1 MRLTINEAAEYAGVH
16 PDTIRYAIS
25 QGRLLAH
32 SKSQRKRWLT
42 TYSVDKWLEN
52 EGYHKVGRPRKLPLD
67 RRENIRDN
75 IEIQSENP
83 GDHPGYTTTKGN
95 EHG

>member
-32 SKSQRKRWLT
+32 SKSERKRWLT

-52 EGYHKVGRPRKLPLD
+52 EQYHKVGRPRKLPLD
-67 RRENIRDN
+67 RAINIRDN
-75 IEIQSENP
+75 GSTQSETV
-83 GDHPGYTTTKGN
+83 GCFTDGS
-95 EHG
+95 